1 MRALLQILPIQI
13 LAKHMCPGT
22 RMMPRRRLSA
32 YWIAINISFGLLRTT
47 QP

>member
-1 MRALLQILPIQI
+1 
-13 LAKHMCPGT
+13 MCPGT
-22 RMMPRRRLSA
+22 RMMPRRRLSG